1 MNAPALRDAP
11 DWVSA
16 SEILIEGC
24 VALPT
29 EDARV
34 RWIEQLCLTLGDAL
48 YPAFLRVLCLVGERG
63 EAIAQRSVAATLM
76 QALVSGRLPA
86 GRRAAWGAVGLGATR
101 SHGPLEYLCA
111 WYLHPPSADT
121 LSASGFDR
129 AARALVGLISHDS
142 RAQQLYSARLLATA
156 DDQLE
161 GAWSRSDRAALRA
174 LAQAWKVGV
183 GADVPVSAFLRAANA
198 PPGPASGFAT
208 FGGAPLPA
216 TPWDAPAAPPK
227 PVR

>member
-1 MNAPALRDAP
+1 MSTLTLSEAP

-24 VALPT
+24 VTLPDDDT
-29 EDARV
+29 RV
-34 RWIEQLCLTLGDAL
+34 RWIEQLCLTLGETL
-48 YPAFLRVLCLVGERG
+48 YPAFLRVLCLVGEHG
-63 EAIAQRSVAATLM
+63 ESIAQRHVAATLM
-76 QALVSGRLPA
+76 QALASGRLPA

-142 RAQQLYSARLLATA
+142 RAQALYSARLRASA
-156 DDQLE
+156 DDPLE

-174 LAQAWKVGV
+174 LAEAWKLGV
-183 GADVPVSAFLRAANA
+183 AADVPVSAFLRAANA
-198 PPGPASGFAT
+198 AQRQGHAPATLGPAL
-208 FGGAPLPA
+208 LPA
-216 TPWDAPAAPPK
+216 TPWDHA
-227 PVR
+227 